1 MRSHTRDDLP
11 GRCKRCWIREAQ
23 CICAEVHPL
32 PTTVRVLLVRHHLE
46 ARKSTGTARVAAL
59 ALPNLTLVDFTDD
72 PEASNAALPD
82 LDAARDW
89 LLYPGE
95 GPPAPAAAPRT
106 LVVVD
111 GTWRQ
116 TRKMVKKLPKLEGL
130 PRLKLEGAAA
140 PALRL
145 RGTPL
150 EEGRSTLEALA
161 DALALLGEADAARGL
176 HALHASFVE
185 RVLKARGV
193 WAQKLAAHERQA

>member
-11 GRCKRCWIREAQ
+11 GRCKRCWIRQEH
-23 CICAEVHPL
+23 CICAEVPVL
-32 PTTVRVLLVRHHLE
+32 PTRVRVLLVRHHWE

-72 PEASNAALPD
+72 PEASNAALPTLD
-82 LDAARDW
+82 SAQDWVLYPDDAAQV
-89 LLYPGE
+89 PQ
-95 GPPAPAAAPRT
+95 APPRT

-116 TRKMVKKLPKLEGL
+116 TRKMLKKLPKLDGL
-130 PRLKLEGAAA
+130 PRLKLGGA
-140 PALRL
+140 PPKALRL
-145 RGTPL
+145 RGTSL

-161 DALALLGEADAARGL
+161 DALAVLGEADAAVGL
-176 HALHASFVE
+176 HALHTRFVE

-193 WAQKLAAHERQA
+193 WAMKRAAHDADG